1 MTTIIRVRG
10 VIILFLVRG
19 WWIKHCKVIVGLPM
33 ANVLILVLERST
45 MANVLILVL
54 ERSTSMVATIYD
66 W

>member
-1 MTTIIRVRG
+1 
-10 VIILFLVRG
+10 
-19 WWIKHCKVIVGLPM
+19 M

-66 W
+66 